1 MFRVLSQ
8 TLLAFVLLGAG
19 GYLSFVFLQ
28 SLADG
33 PKVWAILSSLPM
45 GASGIFLLMRAGKSD
60 ATVIKKT
67 TIPTLG
73 ENTAGKNVGLEGR
86 LEESNQMTAEW
97 NKTNKARERL
107 RMLEVQAT
115 GGKDV

>member
-1 MFRVLSQ
+1 MFRVVGQ
-8 TLLAFVLLGAG
+8 TLLAFILLAAG
-19 GYLSFVFLQ
+19 GYLSFVFLE

-33 PKVWAILSSLPM
+33 PKVWAIVSSLPM

-60 ATVIKKT
+60 ATVMKKT
-67 TIPTLG
+67 EIPTLG
-73 ENTAGKNVGLEGR
+73 ETTGGTQTGLEER
-86 LEESNQMTAEW
+86 IDQNNQMTAEW